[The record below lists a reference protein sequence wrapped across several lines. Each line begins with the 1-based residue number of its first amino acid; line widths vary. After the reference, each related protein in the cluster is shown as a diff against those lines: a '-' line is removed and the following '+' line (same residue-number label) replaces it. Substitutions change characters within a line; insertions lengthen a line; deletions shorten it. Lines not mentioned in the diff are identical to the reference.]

1 MADNVPLPPSS
12 VTAAADEVTWSGDTA
27 KVQIVELA
35 TVTGTEGSKTPVLV
49 PAGGGTEAAALRVTI
64 ASDSTGVVSVD
75 DNAGSITVDA
85 PVGTPVFV
93 RLSDGAS
100 AITTLP
106 VSLASVPSHGV
117 TTAGDVAHDTADSGA
132 PSKVGAKA
140 IAGLNTATLVAA
152 ADRTDLYAGTDGAL
166 IVRPYGGM
174 EDMVSGR
181 ASNTDGASHA
191 VIAAGGAGIIHNITT
206 IIIVNTST
214 TAIYADILDGATI
227 KATVPVPAQGGA
239 TVNMPVPLRGTANT
253 AWNCDPSAAT
263 TTVYT
268 TLVGFKSKV

>member
-1 MADNVPLPPSS
+1 MADNVALPPSS

-35 TVTGTEGSKTPVLV
+35 TVTGAEGAKTPVLV
-49 PAGGGTEAAALRVTI
+49 PAGGGTEAAALRVTL
-64 ASDSTGVVSVD
+64 ASDSTGLVSVD
-75 DNAGSITVDA
+75 DNGASLTIDA
-85 PVGTPVFV
+85 PVGTPAFV
-93 RLSDGAS
+93 RLSDGAA

-106 VSLASVPSHGV
+106 VSLASVPSHAV
-117 TTAGDVAHDTADSGA
+117 VSAGDVAHDTADSGLPA
-132 PSKVGAKA
+132 KVGAKA
-140 IAGLNTATLVAA
+140 IAGLSTATLVAA

-174 EDMVSGR
+174 EDIVSGR
-181 ASNTDGASHA
+181 ASNTDGTSHS
-191 VIAAGGAGIIHNITT
+191 VIAAGGAGIIHNITS

-214 TAIYADILDGATI
+214 AAIYADILDGASI

-239 TVNMPVPLRGTANT
+239 TVNLPVPLRGTANT